1 MSAYPVGHICT
12 ACICYVSIIFTQSLG
27 TQFEL
32 PVGLWD
38 PSGVDWP
45 WVQMEGGGSHPT
57 HATQSK
63 IPNTSRAVGRAYT
76 RVGQHAHLSFIPFPP
91 FQIVRVGLWEGRGA
105 KGWEN

>member
-1 MSAYPVGHICT
+1 M
-12 ACICYVSIIFTQSLG
+12 
-27 TQFEL
+27 
-32 PVGLWD
+32 D

-63 IPNTSRAVGRAYT
+63 IPNASRAVGRAYT

-91 FQIVRVGLWEGRGA
+91 LPNSESGVVGGAGGERMGELGGNRGYFSDVQGSIMQIGIGVPIFLARRCT
-105 KGWEN
+105 